1 MNDRL
6 HGRISIL
13 RGTFFRVI
21 DDLFRNAIRIDVLYL
36 NTLWHSSD
44 CRNEVYHFAYAISYD
59 SAYYQ
64 TDYLLQRLLWWKNL
78 PPLLILT

>member
-1 MNDRL
+1 MT
-6 HGRISIL
+6 GS
-13 RGTFFRVI
+13 TEEYQSFAEPSSVSYI
-21 DDLFRNAIRIDVLYL
+21 DDVFRNAICIDVLYL